1 MKIASARAASRPG
14 SAAGTPPDM
23 RARETPSGET
33 ASGLV
38 HLRLLGT
45 TDIHVNLLAY
55 DYYADKP
62 NDTIGL
68 ARTASLIEELRAEAA
83 NTILFDNGDLLQGT
97 PMGDFIACGRGM
109 ENGDIH
115 PIMKGMNVLGYEC
128 STLGNHEFNYG
139 LAFMDKVLDGAS
151 FPFVCANLIRGTQFA
166 DDPRADALYLE
177 PYVILDREV
186 RNPAGETFP
195 LRIGVIGFVPPQIMV
210 WDSKNLSGQVVVR
223 DIVGAARAWV
233 PEMKAAGADIV
244 VALSHS
250 GIDGREALMMENASL
265 FLAGVEG
272 IDAIFAGHQHLVFPG
287 GTDFDDIPGVDVN
300 RGTLL
305 GKPAVMAGFWGS
317 HVGVIDL
324 FLERTPEPTGGRWRV
339 AASRSEARSIYR
351 RADEEVV
358 ALVADDRRVTAAIH
372 ADHEATLDYIRRPVG
387 RTVAPL
393 FSYFSLV
400 ADDPSVQIVSDAQAW
415 YMRALLKETKFR
427 DMPLLS
433 ATAPFKVGGR
443 GGPDYYTDVAAGAIA
458 IKNVSDLYLYPNTM
472 RAVEVSGRQVRNWL
486 EMSAGIYNRIRPGE
500 SDQPLINPHFPAFN
514 FDVIDGVTYAI
525 DVSQPARY
533 DAAGNLVD
541 ENAGRIV
548 DLCFEGEPIDPDRKF
563 IVATNNYRAGGGGNF
578 PEINDDVTV
587 FAAPDAN
594 RDALVHYI
602 IDQGTIDPAAD
613 GNWRLAPLPGTS
625 VLFESGP
632 RGRAFLALVKG
643 ASIEP
648 AGEGKDGFAL
658 YRLWL

>member
-1 MKIASARAASRPG
+1 MKIAPVRAAPRPG
-14 SAAGTPPDM
+14 SARNEVPGVHGEGA
-23 RARETPSGET
+23 PSGKAT
-33 ASGLV
+33 SGPV

-55 DYYADKP
+55 DYYADRP

-68 ARTASLIEELRAEAA
+68 ARTASLIETLRAEAA

-97 PMGDFIACGRGM
+97 PMGDFIACERGM
-109 ENGDIH
+109 KEGDVH
-115 PIMKGMNVLGYEC
+115 PIMKGMNVLGYAC

-139 LAFMDKVLDGAS
+139 LAFMDKVLAGAN
-151 FPFVCANLIRGTQFA
+151 FPFVCANLIRGTQLA
-166 DDPRADALYLE
+166 DDPRADELYLR
-177 PYVILDREV
+177 PYVVIDRQV
-186 RNPAGETFP
+186 RDAAGGTFP
-195 LRIGVIGFVPPQIMV
+195 LRVGVIGFVPPQIIV
-210 WDSKNLSGQVVVR
+210 WDSKNLSGRVTTR
-223 DIVGAARAWV
+223 DIVEAARAWV

-250 GIDGREALMMENASL
+250 GIDGREAPMMENASL

-272 IDAIFAGHQHLVFPG
+272 IDAIFTGHQHLVFPG
-287 GTDFDDIPGVDVN
+287 GADFDGIADVDVDK
-300 RGTLL
+300 GTLM

-317 HVGVIDL
+317 HVGMIDL
-324 FLERTPEPTGGRWRV
+324 FLERACGAWRV
-339 AASRSEARSIYR
+339 AASRSEVRPVYR
-351 RADEEVV
+351 RTDEGVEP
-358 ALVADDRRVTAAIH
+358 LVRDDRRVTAALR
-372 ADHEATLDYIRRPVG
+372 ADHKATLDYIRQPVG
-387 RTVAPL
+387 RTVSPL

-400 ADDPSVQIVSDAQAW
+400 ADDPSVQIVNDAQKW
-415 YMRALLKETKFR
+415 YMRALLKETRWR
-427 DMPLLS
+427 DLPLLS

-443 GGPDYYTDVAAGAIA
+443 GGPDYYTNVAAGAIA

-486 EMSAGIYNRIRPGE
+486 EMSAGIYNRIRSGE
-500 SDQPLINPHFPAFN
+500 EDQPLINPHFPAFN

-525 DVSQPARY
+525 DVSQSARY
-533 DAAGNLVD
+533 DAAGNLID
-541 ENAGRIV
+541 ENASRIV
-548 DLCFEGEPIDPDRKF
+548 DLSFDGEPVDPDRKF

-587 FAAPDAN
+587 FVAPDAN

-625 VLFESGP
+625 ALFESGP
-632 RGRAFLALVKG
+632 KGRALMPLVKD
-643 ASIEP
+643 ARLES